1 MGTVRMYGG
10 DGLAD
15 LDGDGHPDLATASDN
30 WGDVSVLWNDGAGS
44 FEPQAIWKVDGNL
57 EGIAA
62 GDVDRDG
69 AMDLVVADESTGAIH
84 VLRNMGHEVCAVTA
98 YGEDAVEK
106 AVELRPELILMDI
119 RLRGTMSG
127 FEAAEKIREHLDV
140 PVVYL
145 TAFTDDETLARAK
158 VTQPFGYLQKPFRSR
173 ELHSAIDIAIYRHDM
188 ERQLRQREQSYRLLA
203 DNLPGILYRHSLV
216 DERTQ
221 LFNTMHEVITGYTV
235 EELTVGSRC
244 SVATIMVPEDR
255 EPVARGQVVVS
266 WLHHNCFARYQ

>member
-1 MGTVRMYGG
+1 MKSVRILVVE
-10 DGLAD
+10 DEGLAAE
-15 LDGDGHPDLATASDN
+15 LLKG
-30 WGDVSVLWNDGAGS
+30 
-44 FEPQAIWKVDGNL
+44 
-57 EGIAA
+57 
-62 GDVDRDG
+62 
-69 AMDLVVADESTGAIH
+69 

-119 RLRGTMSG
+119 KLRGTMSG

-203 DNLPGILYRHSLV
+203 DNLPGILYRRSLV
-216 DERTQ
+216 DERMQ

-244 SVATIMVPEDR
+244 SVATI
-255 EPVARGQVVVS
+255 
-266 WLHHNCFARYQ
+266 